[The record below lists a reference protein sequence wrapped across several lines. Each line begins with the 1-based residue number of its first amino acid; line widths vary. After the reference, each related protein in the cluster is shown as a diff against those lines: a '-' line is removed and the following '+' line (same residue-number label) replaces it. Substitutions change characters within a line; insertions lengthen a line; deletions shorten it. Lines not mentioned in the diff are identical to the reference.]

1 LTLRILI
8 VDDVEDTA
16 VSTAYLIQTLGHT
29 VKFTTRP
36 LSALELALSFK
47 PHIAFLD
54 IGMPGLDGLSL
65 CQALKGE
72 TALDGIRCYAISG
85 YGSEADVHK
94 ASAAGFDDI
103 FVKPVSL
110 DQLKSALRG
119 A

>member
-1 LTLRILI
+1 MTLRILI

-16 VSTAYLIQTLGHT
+16 VSTAYLIQTLGHA
-29 VKFTTRP
+29 VKYTTRP
-36 LSALELALSFK
+36 LSALELARSFK

-54 IGMPGLDGLSL
+54 IGMPGLDGLAL
-65 CQALKGE
+65 CQALKGD
-72 TALDGIRCYAISG
+72 TVLDGIRCYAISG
-85 YGSEADVHK
+85 YGSDVDVPK

-119 A
+119 S